1 MNQDRALD
9 ALRLAWIDVYD
20 TGFTDG
26 AYRAARIDGTGV
38 LLTGRTPD
46 ELNTAIG
53 ADWNARSPR

>member
-9 ALRLAWIDVYD
+9 ALRLAWSDVYD
-20 TGFTDG
+20 TGFADG